1 MCALHQ
7 LFSIFIKTRIRTNY
21 RIMFQFTCTL
31 ATICMFLELFSYH
44 CVIAVT
50 SNLSTAI
57 STTQANTGKSIFQ
70 SSMHIIHSHCMYVR
84 IGTSLLTL
92 STAAVVGI
100 VLSHVVVIAI
110 AYTCGLL
117 TGLLV
122 RRRKN
127 HTPSATGD
135 LSAPTYEQ
143 VLPPSQTRISLKE
156 NEAYGQFNS

>member
-1 MCALHQ
+1 M
-7 LFSIFIKTRIRTNY
+7 
-21 RIMFQFTCTL
+21 TL
-31 ATICMFLELFSYH
+31 Y
-44 CVIAVT
+44 IAIV
-50 SNLSTAI
+50 
-57 STTQANTGKSIFQ
+57 
-70 SSMHIIHSHCMYVR
+70 CMYV
-84 IGTSLLTL
+84 GTSLLTL

-122 RRRKN
+122 WRRKS
-127 HTPSATGD
+127 HTPSATAGD

>member
-1 MCALHQ
+1 M
-7 LFSIFIKTRIRTNY
+7 Y
-21 RIMFQFTCTL
+21 
-31 ATICMFLELFSYH
+31 
-44 CVIAVT
+44 V
-50 SNLSTAI
+50 
-57 STTQANTGKSIFQ
+57 
-70 SSMHIIHSHCMYVR
+70 CMYV
-84 IGTSLLTL
+84 GTGLLTL

-100 VLSHVVVIAI
+100 VLSHVVAIAI

-127 HTPSATGD
+127 HTPSVTGD

-156 NEAYGQFNS
+156 NEAYGHFNS